1 MYQQKLREMEK
12 NNQRNI
18 QDLEEDYK
26 GHLDN
31 IATEFEDSKKT
42 ADQLKIMYEEK
53 LTQQEEEH
61 ETEIAEQNES
71 YLKKIA

>member
-53 LTQQEEEH
+53 LT
-61 ETEIAEQNES
+61 
-71 YLKKIA
+71 